1 LVPDGTQD
9 EGTRSHPL
17 YSLFLDVVE
26 EINDEDFPPFKV
38 PIMAL
43 FLPLERTELI
53 LAWKAA
59 FEEDL
64 ITYCQSVDHSSSIIG
79 DKMYGE
85 MMVVLTN

>member
-1 LVPDGTQD
+1 MVPDGTQD